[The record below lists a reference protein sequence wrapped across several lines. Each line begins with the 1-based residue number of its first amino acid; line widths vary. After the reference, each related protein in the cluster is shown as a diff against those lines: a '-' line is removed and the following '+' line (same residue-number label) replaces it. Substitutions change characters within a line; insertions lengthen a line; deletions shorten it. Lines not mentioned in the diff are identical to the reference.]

1 MLRFRI
7 VAFALIG
14 ILFAGCAT
22 VEKTSRHEIN
32 HVVLCW
38 LKEPGNSGHRRKI
51 IETSETFRKI
61 PGVQTLSV
69 GQVIHSDRPIV
80 DDSFDVAISITFAS
94 KADLQKYIS
103 HPIHT
108 EAVDKVLKPLI
119 ARITVYDFE

>member
-1 MLRFRI
+1 MLRFRAI
-7 VAFALIG
+7 AIALTAI
-14 ILFAGCAT
+14 ILSGCAT
-22 VEKTSRHEIN
+22 VETSSPGEIH

-38 LKEPGNSGHRRKI
+38 LKEPGNARHRQKI

-80 DDSFDVAISITFAS
+80 DDSFDVAISMTFAS
-94 KADLQKYIS
+94 NADLQKYLS

-119 ARITVYDFE
+119 AKITVYDFK